1 MLGPVVGSEAS
12 EWSSRGPYIHYSGE
26 EKGLYWCV
34 WSLEEQTSSYL
45 TAILIWG
52 KLLVSVDTHNLT
64 HEVQIP
70 AEYS

>member
-1 MLGPVVGSEAS
+1 MEQQETVYPLLWG
-12 EWSSRGPYIHYSGE
+12 GE
-26 EKGLYWCV
+26 GACWYV
-34 WSLEEQTSSYL
+34 WSLEKQASSYL

-70 AEYS
+70 VE